1 MTNNN
6 IHARPATLEGQ
17 GDGTSTLA
25 PARLWVCAWPDPVID
40 GLGHDPRS
48 SYVETYW
55 LGILGPSTTW
65 LARRLVAGL
74 EASPDGYQIELG
86 ECARTLGLGDR
97 GGRHSPFRRA
107 LLRLTQFELAQY
119 RGDNT
124 LAIRRRIPPL
134 TRAQAARLP
143 QSLQASH
150 AALVESEARLPTQ
163 EHLRRRSRQLAL
175 SLIELGED
183 LEACERQLLRWR
195 FAPGIAR
202 EAANWAWDRHCG
214 RLSTDQGVGM
224 PASSI
229 APPAGPANNAA
240 LRARTTAV
248 SGSADREGVAV
259 RRYPETIDGRRVG
272 RIGGVSPD
280 GGELSR

>member
-6 IHARPATLEGQ
+6 PADPIVPG
-17 GDGTSTLA
+17 GAGGATSALA
-25 PARLWVCAWPDPVID
+25 PAKLWVCAWPDPVID
-40 GLGHDPRS
+40 VLGHDPRS

-65 LARRLVAGL
+65 LARRLVTGL
-74 EASPDGYQIELG
+74 EASPDGYQIDLA

-119 RGDNT
+119 RGDDT
-124 LAIRRRIPPL
+124 LAIRRRVPPL
-134 TRAQAARLP
+134 NRHQAARLP

-150 AALVESEARLPTQ
+150 AALVESEARLPT
-163 EHLRRRSRQLAL
+163 EDHLRRRSRQLAL

-183 LEACERQLLRWR
+183 LEAAERQLLRWR
-195 FAPGIAR
+195 FAPTVAR

-214 RLSTDQGVGM
+214 RLSTDQAVG
-224 PASSI
+224 
-229 APPAGPANNAA
+229 GPDSPRAVATTQTTNSA
-240 LRARTTAV
+240 LRTRSAPV
-248 SGSADREGVAV
+248 SGSADREGVGF
-259 RRYPETIDGRRVG
+259 RRYPEAIDGRRVR
-272 RIGGVSPD
+272 RIGQVSPD
-280 GGELSR
+280 GGGLSR

>member
-1 MTNNN
+1 MTDNDYA
-6 IHARPATLEGQ
+6 HPSALEEPGA
-17 GDGTSTLA
+17 GNSA
-25 PARLWVCAWPDPVID
+25 PAPAKLWVCAWPDPVID
-40 GLGHDPRS
+40 MLGHDPRS

-55 LGILGPSTTW
+55 LSILGPSTTW

-119 RGDNT
+119 RGDDT
-124 LAIRRRIPPL
+124 LAIRRRVPPL
-134 TRAQAARLP
+134 NRHQAARLP
-143 QSLQASH
+143 QSLKASH
-150 AALVESEARLPTQ
+150 AALVESEARLPTAD
-163 EHLRRRSRQLAL
+163 HLRRRSRQLAL
-175 SLIELGED
+175 SLVELGED
-183 LEACERQLLRWR
+183 LEAAERQLLRWR
-195 FAPGIAR
+195 FAPNVAR

-214 RLSTDQGVGM
+214 RLSTDQGVGL
-224 PASSI
+224 PE
-229 APPAGPANNAA
+229 PPPEAA
-240 LRARTTAV
+240 ITPKSTSAVRARTNPV
-248 SGSADREGVAV
+248 SGLAEREGVAH
-259 RRYPETIDGRRVG
+259 RRYPEAIDGRRVR